1 MRILCCARCFVPRP
15 DRCMGDALRRI
26 GASALEAQDA
36 DETGEM

>member
-1 MRILCCARCFVPRP
+1 
-15 DRCMGDALRRI
+15 MGDALRRI